1 VPLSSLYFLKVYG
14 IRLIR
19 EERAMIISV
28 TTFRIMGLI
37 GTLSI
42 TTVSLMGLIG
52 ALGITPPSKRD
63 SAYQYS
69 E

>member
-1 VPLSSLYFLKVYG
+1 
-14 IRLIR
+14 
-19 EERAMIISV
+19 MIISV

-42 TTVSLMGLIG
+42 TTVSLMCLIG
-52 ALGITPPSKRD
+52 ALGITPPRKRD

>member
-1 VPLSSLYFLKVYG
+1 
-14 IRLIR
+14 
-19 EERAMIISV
+19 MIISV

-52 ALGITPPSKRD
+52 ALGITPPSTTRFSISVLRTK
-63 SAYQYS
+63 A
-69 E
+69 